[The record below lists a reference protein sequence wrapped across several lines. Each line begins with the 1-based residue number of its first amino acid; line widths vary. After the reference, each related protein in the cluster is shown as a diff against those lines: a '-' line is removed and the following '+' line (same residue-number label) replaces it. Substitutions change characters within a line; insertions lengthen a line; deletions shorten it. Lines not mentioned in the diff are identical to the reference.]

1 MCSLQTKPCRT
12 TETAARNGARND
24 ICKYAAPPAHHKSV
38 HNKSVQES
46 WFGKVRYQTQ
56 TVFSK
61 PHLSLSKK
69 FRRPLKAQHVQ
80 CRPGRLTYQSS
91 NTHPTFHPVLQW
103 ENSVEVSALR
113 KAQLSLS
120 AQKHLHVITGLH
132 WWTMQ
137 LRYVLRSGGIAN
149 LPSNSKD
156 IKNGWLLQS
165 FLGVVETYWLRLVAH
180 TWAPPTGKHF
190 AAIQPLWPIVQLLKN
205 QTNPVGAS
213 LLGPN

>member
-1 MCSLQTKPCRT
+1 MLELDGRSSFGAMAPKATQKRGKEQKAAKTDSQNKQAKKTNPTICAVFKQSPAELQKLQLAMGHVMTSASMLHRLRTTNLCTTNQSKNHDLVRFVTKP
-12 TETAARNGARND
+12 
-24 ICKYAAPPAHHKSV
+24 KL
-38 HNKSVQES
+38 
-46 WFGKVRYQTQ
+46 F
-56 TVFSK
+56 FSK

-165 FLGVVETYWLRLVAH
+165 FLGVVETY
-180 TWAPPTGKHF
+180 
-190 AAIQPLWPIVQLLKN
+190 
-205 QTNPVGAS
+205 
-213 LLGPN
+213 